1 MDPDPYSGALWIR
14 IHTWKYR
21 IKEKQSSLLQK
32 VYDLRQKF
40 NIQRLN
46 RLKCSSNTIIDRY
59 FLKKTVFLLN
69 YFKFLSSSKFG
80 SGSKFKCIWIHNTGL
95 DCTLCTVYICG
106 PVADMD
112 HGRSVLLIYL
122 FWPQLALV
130 LVIIRAGHA
139 KKFFSFATTRKRNIA
154 SGTSQGLEK

>member
-1 MDPDPYSGALWIR
+1 M
-14 IHTWKYR
+14 
-21 IKEKQSSLLQK
+21 
-32 VYDLRQKF
+32 YDLRQKF

-69 YFKFLSSSKFG
+69 YFKFFSSSKFG

-122 FWPQLALV
+122 FWPQKHTVMYTVGLV
-130 LVIIRAGHA
+130 SQLLGFYSIPSYSIDFQTLNDHQSWARGNVTMLSGH
-139 KKFFSFATTRKRNIA
+139 KVVCNYHFSIFIVGKPSRH
-154 SGTSQGLEK
+154 